1 MCDES
6 FLTLGTDEEQIR
18 IEGSGKLAVLVIH
31 VLRSENPVLDED
43 TIRPHLPF
51 ERFGPERIQ
60 VFRVMCPDDL
70 LRHQRVIDVFLRFDR
85 QDVSERSDLCVF
97 VRRRIDDVID
107 RSLRIGLAHVFEEV
121 IPVVLRFIRAF
132 SDEPRV
138 LLGKQPVER
147 GERHQMI
154 QISVIFIRKL
164 GHLKR

>member
-6 FLTLGTDEEQIR
+6 FFPLRADKEQIR
-18 IEGSGKLAVLVIH
+18 VEGSSKFPVLIVH

-43 TIRPHLPF
+43 TICPHLAF
-51 ERFGPERIQ
+51 ERLRAKRIQ
-60 VFRVMCPDDL
+60 VFRVVCPDDL
-70 LRHQRVIDVFLRFDR
+70 LCHQRVIDVFLRFDR
-85 QDVSERSDLCVF
+85 QDVSERSDLRIF

-121 IPVVLRFIRAF
+121 VTIVLRFIWTF

-154 QISVIFIRKL
+154 QIGVIFIREL
-164 GHLKR
+164 GHLK